1 MVTKSVFIM
10 SAVLFAA
17 PALAQQPPQAQPP
30 KPQASAEPTSTT
42 ASYVDWVLRCQKVG
56 GAAVTRVCEVAQS
69 LTVKGQ
75 NGPVAQIAIGRT
87 SAKERLRLTVVI
99 PVNVSFPSTLR
110 LGLGDKPEQAV
121 ALAWKRCLPVGCFA
135 DVEVTDDLLKRL
147 RAPVEGPR
155 LFFVDGAGRELPL
168 PFSLSGLPQ
177 ALDALGKEPIGG

>member
-1 MVTKSVFIM
+1 LIIALVSGDNKGMVTKSVFIM

-87 SAKERLRLTVVI
+87 SAKERLRADSCDAAQAYRFDAARDSWMMPPTV
-99 PVNVSFPSTLR
+99 TR
-110 LGLGDKPEQAV
+110 
-121 ALAWKRCLPVGCFA
+121 
-135 DVEVTDDLLKRL
+135 
-147 RAPVEGPR
+147 
-155 LFFVDGAGRELPL
+155 
-168 PFSLSGLPQ
+168 
-177 ALDALGKEPIGG
+177 